1 MAENKWRKKH
11 EAQVGANNLLSDR
24 LRSQRAWSTRVIGQA
39 RRALLMAQEEIVK
52 LNEQKTFLLGVLEAN
67 GIEITNE
74 DK

>member
-11 EAQVGANNLLSDR
+11 EAQVEANNLLSDR